1 MDLPTAILIPG
12 FLGGLV
18 VASVI
23 ILLQR
28 RRTLPSVAVP
38 YHADPITPDVIN
50 MASIKVA
57 GGGGLGLVAMAVVV
71 ALDIP
76 RIAQTVGLGILLGAV
91 GAGIVIWR
99 RRQTGVLPSSGRG
112 MGANT
117 TLAIDVPTISSAAT
131 KPHSDAIDRA
141 WALIPH

>member
-18 VASVI
+18 VAAVI

-28 RRTLPSVAVP
+28 HSAPQSVAVP
-38 YHADPITPDVIN
+38 YRSEPITPNLIN

-57 GGGGLGLVAMAVVV
+57 GGGGLGLVAMAVAV

-76 RIAQTVGLGILLGAV
+76 RIAQTVGLGIILGTV

-117 TLAIDVPTISSAAT
+117 TLAIDLPANSSADT
-131 KPHSDAIDRA
+131 KPRSEVVDRA
-141 WALIPH
+141 WAPIAP